1 MTQAQTQSP
10 AQPLSGIRVLDLTV
24 MVAGPIGTLLLA
36 DLGADVVKVE
46 EAAAGDLSRN
56 MGTIFSNGES
66 VQFLSSN
73 RNKRSLRVDLKKPE
87 GRELFLRLARNADVI
102 TENFRP
108 GTVDRLGIGYEAVSA
123 VNPGIIYASLSAF
136 GQTGPYAARP
146 ANDPIVQA
154 LSGVMD
160 STGEAD
166 GTPSRVSFPF
176 TDVASGI
183 TLAFGVV
190 SALHHRLRTGVG
202 QRLDLSLLNVTT
214 LTSIPRDGETLVTG
228 ESPQRQGSAHGAFA
242 PYQNFKGSDGTFVF
256 LSCFTER
263 LWGRLCDALGE
274 EGWKTDVRFV
284 RNADRVANLSLLQAE
299 LDRRFAQR
307 TSDEWIEHLSRF
319 EVPVAKVQDLHT
331 ALTVDPQLRHNKIL
345 VEQTHP
351 RAGTIRTLSHPVNFD
366 RTPASYTRPPPRLG
380 EHSTEVLHD
389 FSIADTEI
397 ARLIAARV
405 VLDMDD

>member
-1 MTQAQTQSP
+1 MTQTQVQPP
-10 AQPLSGIRVLDLTV
+10 ALPLSGVRVLDLTV

-36 DLGADVVKVE
+36 DLGADVIKVE

-56 MGTIFSNGES
+56 MGTIFVNGES
-66 VQFLSSN
+66 SQFLSSN
-73 RNKRSLRVDLKKPE
+73 RNKRSLRVDLKKPD
-87 GRELFLRLARNADVI
+87 GRELFLRLARNVDVI

-123 VNPGIIYASLSAF
+123 INPGIIYASLSAF

-166 GTPSRVSFPF
+166 GEPTRVSFPF

-214 LTSIPRDGETLVTG
+214 LTSIPRDGESLVTG

-242 PYQNFKGSDGTFVF
+242 PYQNFKGSDGTFFF

-263 LWGRLCDALGE
+263 LWSRLCDALGE
-274 EGWKTDVRFV
+274 EDWKTDARFG
-284 RNADRVANLSLLQAE
+284 RNASRVANLPMLQAE
-299 LDRRFAQR
+299 LNRRFAQR
-307 TSDEWIEHLSRF
+307 TTDEWIVHLSRF

-331 ALTVDPQLRHNKIL
+331 ALTVDPQLMHNKIL

-351 RAGTIRTLSHPVNFD
+351 RVGTIRTLSHPVNFD

-389 FSIADTEI
+389 FGLADSEI
-397 ARLIAARV
+397 ARLVASRA
-405 VLDMDD
+405 VLGMDD